1 MIENGK
7 TRKNAGRV
15 QKKIVYAPL
24 YHIYFRAFSTKELD
38 IFIEKCY
45 TKNNGVKRFL

>member
-7 TRKNAGRV
+7 ARKSLGCV

-45 TKNNGVKRFL
+45 TKNNNVKRFL

>member
-7 TRKNAGRV
+7 TRKNLGCV